1 MERATLQP
9 PPDEREAKRPVE
21 NAQPIGGKAWRQE
34 LAQSAAAP
42 SMTMREAVKSVFAQ
56 YWRFSGRAQRAEY
69 WWFVAFLL
77 VALSCLSAY
86 AYVVEFN
93 SQSAPQDPFLPFVLL
108 VCSTFIPGLAV
119 TVRRLHDVGESGWW
133 LIFPLLPLAGLI
145 IIGSAAD
152 TGLAVSRAQLF
163 IFMFLCLIAFVS
175 TIFIAIK
182 LLKKSQPGT
191 NRFGPSPLE
200 QTS

>member
-9 PPDEREAKRPVE
+9 PPDAREAERPVE
-21 NAQPIGGKAWRQE
+21 KAQPIGGKAWRQE

-42 SMTMREAVKSVFAQ
+42 SMTMREAVKSVFGK

-77 VALSCLSAY
+77 VVLICLSALF
-86 AYVVEFN
+86 YVMQFN
-93 SQSAPQDPFLPFVLL
+93 SQPAPQDPFLPFVIFF
-108 VCSTFIPGLAV
+108 CSSFVPGLTV

-145 IIGSAAD
+145 VIGRAAD
-152 TGLAVSRAQLF
+152 TGIAASRAQVF
-163 IFMFLCLIAFVS
+163 IFLFLCLIAIVS
-175 TIFIAIK
+175 TIFIAIG